1 MTIQEQICDP
11 HDPKA
16 KGESRDEDD
25 GAPSAHRVRWV
36 VADDEE
42 RCDECRSGEENEPG
56 EDGEDV
62 SEDVHCIAPFVA
74 GTSGDKD
81 ILPER

>member
-1 MTIQEQICDP
+1 MTIQELISDR
-11 HDPKA
+11 HDAEP

-25 GAPSAHRVRWV
+25 GAPSAHCVGRV
-36 VADDEE
+36 AGDDEE

-56 EDGEDV
+56 EDDDDV
-62 SEDVHCIAPFVA
+62 SEDVHCVAPFVA

-81 ILPER
+81 SMPER